1 MNAHLLVTAGA
12 DKGKTFPLTDEFNV
26 LLGRSKDANSRL
38 NDAAVS
44 RVHCEIEVK
53 GTQILL
59 TDRDSSSGTFVNS
72 KRVAECELKP
82 GDQIRI
88 GDTKLRVEAPG
99 QAADADRTIA
109 PRGRSAPA
117 SPPVS
122 AAVPRRP
129 AVVTSERLPQLKGAK
144 LSHYELGDVIAKG
157 HTGLIFK
164 ANDFKYDRPVAFKVL
179 FPEIAQDEEEMKRFT
194 RAMKTMIGLTHP
206 NLVTLYGAGKTS
218 GYCWLAMEYV
228 EGESIR
234 QVLNRTGTA
243 NQLDWRITLR
253 IGIGVARALEF
264 AHSKNIIHRNIT
276 PQNVLMGK
284 TPDVIK
290 LGDLMLAKA
299 FEGALAKNIT
309 RAGQIVG
316 DVRYMSP
323 ESTTG
328 KDEVDGR
335 ADIYSLGALLYALLA
350 GRPPFEAGTVRDTIL
365 KIRKENPVRPK
376 KFQMALPERFE
387 GVVLKMLAKHPDS
400 RHQSATEM
408 LSELEKVA
416 KYSGMQL

>member
-88 GDTKLRVEAPG
+88 GDTKLRVEAG

-276 PQNVLMGK
+276 PQNVLWARRPTSSSSAISCSPRPSKARWPRISLAPARSSATSATCPPKAPPARTRWTVGPTSTASALSS
-284 TPDVIK
+284 TPSSP
-290 LGDLMLAKA
+290 
-299 FEGALAKNIT
+299 
-309 RAGQIVG
+309 AGLP
-316 DVRYMSP
+316 S
-323 ESTTG
+323 
-328 KDEVDGR
+328 
-335 ADIYSLGALLYALLA
+335 
-350 GRPPFEAGTVRDTIL
+350 RP
-365 KIRKENPVRPK
+365 
-376 KFQMALPERFE
+376 
-387 GVVLKMLAKHPDS
+387 S
-400 RHQSATEM
+400 RH
-408 LSELEKVA
+408 
-416 KYSGMQL
+416 